1 MGHPE
6 LTKEGLITLARTT
19 LTDEQVDEE
28 IRRLMASPNVKLA
41 RREEAIRS
49 YKRQQLY
56 QLRILEKK
64 GMELAAKGV
73 TLEILDDSYFEEAFR

>member
-6 LTKEGLITLARTT
+6 PTKEGLITLARTT

-73 TLEILDDSYFEEAFR
+73 TLESLDDSYFEEAFR